1 MTHPIDSERRISRRL
16 KLRDLHVLAV
26 VDRHGS
32 MAKAA
37 KDLGMA
43 QPSVSEMISGMEDV
57 LGVRLLDRSPRGVQ
71 MTPYGQALLRRAHV
85 AFDELGQAVREIQY
99 LADPSVGE
107 VRFSC
112 PESISASLLP
122 PVIADF
128 ASRHPGIALLVDQGP
143 TLTMDLPELQ
153 ERKLDFIIARLN
165 KPLEADQFRDEVA
178 LELLFN
184 DELVLVAG
192 TRSRWARRRKLN
204 LTDLAEARWIQTS
217 VGSWGD
223 AFIEEMF
230 RSEKLQPPYA
240 IVRTL
245 SVSLRNH
252 LVSTGDFVTVMPKSV
267 FALSAAHFDLR
278 MLPIRLPRPWPVFLA
293 TVQNRALSPQAELF
307 LEVLRK
313 HVAPGASGSVERGA
327 NRQRNRRGTHRI

>member
-1 MTHPIDSERRISRRL
+1 MTIPIDAERRISRRL

-32 MAKAA
+32 MAQAA

-43 QPSVSEMISGMEDV
+43 QPSVSEMIAGMEDI
-57 LGVRLLDRSPRGVQ
+57 LGVRLLDRSPKGVQ
-71 MTPYGQALLRRAHV
+71 TTPYGRALLRRAHA
-85 AFDELGQAVREIQY
+85 AFDELRQAVREIQY
-99 LADPSVGE
+99 LSDPSVGE

-128 ASRHPGIALLVDQGP
+128 ARRHPGIALLVDQGP

-165 KPLEADQFRDEVA
+165 KPLDADQFRDEVA

-192 TRSRWARRRKLN
+192 IASRWARRRKLS
-204 LTDLAEARWIQTS
+204 LADLAEARWVQTS
-217 VGSWGD
+217 PGSWGD
-223 AFIEEMF
+223 ALIDEMF
-230 RSEKLQPPYA
+230 RSAKLQPPQA
-240 IVRTL
+240 TVRTL
-245 SVSLRNH
+245 SVNLRNH

-293 TVQNRALSPQAELF
+293 TVRNRALSPQAALF
-307 LEVLRK
+307 LGVLRK
-313 HVAPGASGSVERGA
+313 HLPPARA
-327 NRQRNRRGTHRI
+327 

>member
-1 MTHPIDSERRISRRL
+1 MTNPIDSERRISRRL

-43 QPSVSEMISGMEDV
+43 QPSVSEMITGMEDI
-57 LGVRLLDRSPRGVQ
+57 LGVRLLDRSPKGVQ
-71 MTPYGQALLRRAHV
+71 MTPCGRALLRRAHV
-85 AFDELGQAVREIQY
+85 AFDELGQAMREIQY
-99 LADPSVGE
+99 LSDPSVGE

-112 PESISASLLP
+112 PESIAASLLP

-128 ASRHPGIALLVDQGP
+128 ARRHPGITLLVDQGP

-165 KPLEADQFRDEVA
+165 KPLDTDRFRDEVA

-192 TRSRWARRRKLN
+192 TPSRWTRRRKLS

-217 VGSWGD
+217 PGSWGE
-223 AFIEEMF
+223 AFIDEMF
-230 RSEKLQPPYA
+230 RSAKRQPPRA

-245 SVSLRNH
+245 SVGLRNH

-278 MLPIRLPRPWPVFLA
+278 VLPIRLPRPWPVFLA
-293 TVQNRALSPQAELF
+293 TVRNRALSPQAELF

-313 HVAPGASGSVERGA
+313 HVPPTQAAR
-327 NRQRNRRGTHRI
+327 

>member
-1 MTHPIDSERRISRRL
+1 MTNLIDSERRISRRL
-16 KLRDLHVLAV
+16 KLRDLHVLVV

-32 MAKAA
+32 MARAA

-43 QPSVSEMISGMEDV
+43 QPSVSEMIAGMEDI
-57 LGVRLLDRSPRGVQ
+57 LGVRLLDRSPKGVQ
-71 MTPYGQALLRRAHV
+71 TTAYGRTLLRRAHV
-85 AFDELGQAVREIQY
+85 AFDELNQAVREIQY
-99 LADPSVGE
+99 LSDPSVGE

-122 PVIADF
+122 PVITDF
-128 ASRHPGIALLVDQGP
+128 ARRHPGIALLVDQGP
-143 TLTMDLPELQ
+143 TTLTMNLPELQ
-153 ERKLDFIIARLN
+153 ERKLDFIITRLN
-165 KPLEADQFRDEVA
+165 KPLDTDQFRDEVS

-192 TRSRWARRRKLN
+192 MESRWARRRKLS
-204 LTDLAEARWIQTS
+204 LADLAEAPWIQTS
-217 VGSWGD
+217 PGSWGD
-223 AFIEEMF
+223 AVIDEMF
-230 RSEKLQPPYA
+230 RSARLQPPQA

-252 LVSTGDFVTVMPKSV
+252 LVSAGDLVTVMPKSV

-293 TVQNRALSPQAELF
+293 TVRNRALSPQAARF

-313 HVAPGASGSVERGA
+313 HVPPVQAPR
-327 NRQRNRRGTHRI
+327 